1 MGCSQLNYDTHAYL
15 GNNPLWTLN
24 GLPVPLEGDAWV
36 EMQDQA
42 GIDGALVAPPGV
54 GAAEDFKP
62 DMDRIARAIE
72 KYPAR
77 LFGFCRVKPRQGDL
91 AIDVLRRRV
100 TEQGFR
106 ALKLNTL
113 DDEYRLDDRRLLDP
127 VIDAAA
133 ELGIVVFFHTGDTN
147 FATCTPNMVADIAVD
162 YPDTTFIIGHMAFG
176 GVNGF
181 PGSTEELVPAMQRAS
196 NTVTETAGVFKPE
209 FIQTVIDDVGAE
221 RVLMGSNGPYSP
233 IELPRIMIQTHMNRL
248 SDEEKALV
256 TGGNFQRIFELT

>member
-1 MGCSQLNYDTHAYL
+1 LNYDTHAYL

-36 EMQDQA
+36 EMQNQA

>member
-1 MGCSQLNYDTHAYL
+1 MIYDTHAYL

-36 EMQDQA
+36 EMQDRA

>member
-1 MGCSQLNYDTHAYL
+1 MNYDTHAYL